1 MAYDKEYRKQYY
13 LKNKQKEI
21 EYAANYRVENKEK
34 IKKDRKDNPDKH
46 KSYNLKRDYGIT
58 VEYYNE
64 LLKKQNFSCASC
76 GISTT
81 ELENN
86 SQWKRHHKLVVDHC
100 HETGLIRGLLCNNCN
115 TALGMVKE
123 SLAVLEG
130 LKQYVKNV
138 CHQTTKPN

>member
-21 EYAANYRVENKEK
+21 EYAANYRNENKEK

-46 KSYNLKRDYGIT
+46 KNYNLKRDYGIT
-58 VEYYNE
+58 VEDYNS
-64 LLKKQNFSCASC
+64 LLEDQNFSCASC

-86 SQWKRHHKLVVDHC
+86 NQWKRHHKLVVDHC
-100 HETGLIRGLLCNNCN
+100 HETGRIRGLLCNNCN

-130 LKQYVKNV
+130 LKRYVETV
-138 CHQTTKPN
+138 CHPTTKPN